1 MNLINLFLKKLKQY
15 FRRFHIK
22 LTKLLIPSLERNE
35 ADINYL
41 WVSRRFSIDYFELS
55 NKNYKRFSHIPEAE
69 HQIGR
74 LINLEK
80 VVKTIREE
88 NIPGDFVEFGTF
100 QGLFLIWLARFR
112 NKYGLNH
119 KKIIGI
125 DSFEGLP
132 INSNSWEKGQF
143 GNTDKSFVL
152 KNLKNYLNSEEL
164 FNVELI
170 QGWFSDKNVMN
181 SLYKKTQEIALIHFD
196 ADLKFSTDQAF
207 EIVDPYLYSGN
218 AQFLLFDDWGCHPK
232 EVPQS
237 FYNWKLKHQNI
248 SCNEISSTK
257 LTKYFKIKMID
268 KENI

>member
-1 MNLINLFLKKLKQY
+1 MSSIKLYFQKLKK
-15 FRRFHIK
+15 FIRRCHYK
-22 LTKLLIPSLERNE
+22 LIRILIPSLKRSE

-41 WVSRRFSIDYFELS
+41 WVARRFSINYYELS
-55 NKNYKRFSHIPEAE
+55 NQNYKNFSHIPEAE

-80 VVKTIREE
+80 IVKTIRDE
-88 NIPGDFVEFGTF
+88 NIPGDFIEFGTF

-132 INSNSWEKGQF
+132 IDSNFWKKGQF

-152 KNLKNYLNSEEL
+152 RNIMDYLSPEEQS
-164 FNVELI
+164 NIELI
-170 QGWFSDKNVMN
+170 QGWFSDQKVKK
-181 SLYKKTQEIALIHFD
+181 SLYEKTQEISLIHFD
-196 ADLKFSTDQAF
+196 ADLKVSTDQAF
-207 EIVDPYLYSGN
+207 EIVDPYLNSGN
-218 AQFLLFDDWGCHPK
+218 EQFLLFDDWGCHPD

-237 FYNWKLKHQNI
+237 FNNWKLKHQNI
-248 SCNEISSTK
+248 SCYEISSTN
-257 LTKYFKIKMID
+257 LTKYFKIRSINK
-268 KENI
+268 